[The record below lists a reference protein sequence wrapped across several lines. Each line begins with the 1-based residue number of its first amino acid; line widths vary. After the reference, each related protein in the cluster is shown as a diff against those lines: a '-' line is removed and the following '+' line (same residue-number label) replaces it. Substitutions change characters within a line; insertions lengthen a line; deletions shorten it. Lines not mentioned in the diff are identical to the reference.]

1 MNLYDACEIGYSC
14 GLESIGECIDN
25 ISIHAPNIFS
35 YDYVNKELNELFE
48 EVQDK
53 GFKNHQSVK
62 YILGQKRMDA
72 IDKEIEEKV
81 FGYKK

>member
-1 MNLYDACEIGYSC
+1 MNLYDACEIGYAC
-14 GLESIGECIDN
+14 GLESIGECVDN
-25 ISIHAPNIFS
+25 ISIHALNIFS
-35 YDYVNKELNELFE
+35 YEYLNKELDELFE

-62 YILGQKRMDA
+62 YVLGQKRMDA

-81 FGYKK
+81 FGCKK